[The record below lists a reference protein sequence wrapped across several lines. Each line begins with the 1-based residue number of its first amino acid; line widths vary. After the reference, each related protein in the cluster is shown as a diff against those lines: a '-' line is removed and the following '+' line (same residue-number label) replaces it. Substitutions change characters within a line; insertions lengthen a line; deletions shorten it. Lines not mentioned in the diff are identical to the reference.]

1 VPPESGLVARP
12 LSMLCF
18 GIKKKGLDPSHALLT
33 WCVGPAPPYPSLPVS
48 SSPSTYSSAYS
59 IYLQLI
65 RKYVLCYIHTVYSR
79 YDLILIT
86 ALAIATASSSRRIK
100 IKKEKQPGGICGAK
114 NHQGIVSLV
123 SINPRSVLS

>member
-1 VPPESGLVARP
+1 MR
-12 LSMLCF
+12 C
-18 GIKKKGLDPSHALLT
+18 SHGA
-33 WCVGPAPPYPSLPVS
+33 WAPHRIIMHPSLPVS

-86 ALAIATASSSRRIK
+86 ALAIAIASSSRRIK
-100 IKKEKQPGGICGAK
+100 IKKERNSREGFVVPKITRASYLWYQ
-114 NHQGIVSLV
+114 
-123 SINPRSVLS
+123 